1 MSTVRLLADCVDGG
15 GAHPA
20 KTPMNTATDRIL
32 QISFAKGV
40 VMSFNR
46 LWLELKFPKNYK
58 LFRALS
64 SIMARS
70 RTSYAIILLCM
81 KYASM

>member
-1 MSTVRLLADCVDGG
+1 MSTVRLLDGGVDGG
-15 GAHPA
+15 GTHPA
-20 KTPMNTATDRIL
+20 TNPMVVITGRIL
-32 QISFAKGV
+32 QISFAKGI
-40 VMSFNR
+40 VMFFNR

-70 RTSYAIILLCM
+70 RTSYALNLHCM